1 MMPPAKTLKL
11 DGLAINSVVFLE
23 RKTSLCSHPGGNV
36 VNMFF
41 SQGVFVVV
49 VVAFSFAVQLN
60 SRTVTKSFFLNLWL
74 SLLFFNLIL

>member
-1 MMPPAKTLKL
+1 MMPPSKILKL

-49 VVAFSFAVQLN
+49 VAFSFAVQLN

-74 SLLFFNLIL
+74 SLLFFNFIL